1 MAPLEGRLV
10 DALGVVQSSRRLRHP
25 LGQDF
30 VKGFIFVQCLELLRK
45 SLRQPGEHR
54 PASAHDDVM
63 PDVSPHVRLALCD
76 DLQYQSRQI
85 PALQRPIF
93 RCREV
98 RHLCW
103 QSACAARHV
112 EKDVPCGVRRRL
124 KLCGI
129 GVPTNADACPPGRIL
144 GDFLRHLEPLCRQG
158 LPERVAQRASP
169 HGTNGER
176 MLDDLPVIHRDGAGI
191 IAADVEH
198 QASRTARRPKRHC
211 RRRADLDAFE
221 AMELQQSLDDAGSD
235 SARHGNAL
243 HHDGDAVFRAIR
255 QTGDHEIS
263 QLRPQARHQISRG
276 P

>member
-10 DALGVVQSSRRLRHP
+10 DALGVVQSSRRLHHP

-191 IAADVEH
+191 CSTSAAKALEQFFILSLSVSLSVSLNTLSILSKYSPNTLSKCS
-198 QASRTARRPKRHC
+198 QKRNSPLQPMSSTKPAVQPVVQSATAGEGQICSTAPLLLH
-211 RRRADLDAFE
+211 
-221 AMELQQSLDDAGSD
+221 
-235 SARHGNAL
+235 AR
-243 HHDGDAVFRAIR
+243 
-255 QTGDHEIS
+255 S
-263 QLRPQARHQISRG
+263 
-276 P
+276 